1 MVKRLLLMTG
11 LLVATLV
18 HAECRQD
25 RVRLQVLG
33 AGGPELTDGRAS
45 TSYLIWLDG
54 KARVLLDAGSGS
66 ALNFE
71 HSGAKLNDLT
81 FVLFSHLHVDH
92 SVDFPAFI
100 KAFYFSGRNR
110 DLHVYGPKGNRMM
123 PSTRQFVQGLFGTQ
137 GVYRY
142 LSEYIDEA
150 QRSNYKIRTH
160 DVPISEKTIQTISHD
175 DSMHLSAVPVYH
187 GPIPALAWR
196 VELADCVLS
205 FSGDMNNDYD
215 TLSRLAVSSDILV
228 AHNAIP
234 ESQTG
239 AGRRLHMP
247 PSEIGKIA
255 AQAKVKKLILS
266 HRMSRTLGKEV
277 EAQTLQAIR
286 RHYSGKVDFA
296 DDMCV
301 IFGKH

>member
-1 MVKRLLLMTG
+1 MVKSLFLMAG
-11 LLVATLV
+11 LLITTLGQ
-18 HAECRQD
+18 AECRPD

-33 AGGPELTDGRAS
+33 SGGPELTDGRAS

-54 KARVLLDAGSGS
+54 KARVLLDTGSGS

-71 HSGAKLNDLT
+71 RSGAKLNDLT
-81 FVLFSHLHVDH
+81 YLLFSHLHVDH

-110 DLHVYGPKGNRMM
+110 DLQVYGPKGNRLM
-123 PSTRQFVQGLFGTQ
+123 PSTRQFVQGLFGSQ

-142 LSEYIDEA
+142 LSEYVDETL
-150 QRSNYKIRTH
+150 RSSYKIRTH
-160 DVPISEKTIQTISHD
+160 DVPNADKAIQTISHD
-175 DSMHLSAVPVYH
+175 DSIHLSVVPVHH

-196 VELADCVLS
+196 VELAGCALS

-215 TLSRLAVSSDILV
+215 TLSRLAASSDILV

-234 ESQTG
+234 EPQTG

-255 AQAKVKKLILS
+255 AQAQVKKLVLS
-266 HRMSRTLGKEV
+266 HRMTRTLGNDV
-277 EAQTLQAIR
+277 EAQTLREIR

-296 DDMCV
+296 GDNAV
-301 IFGKH
+301 IFGKR